1 MNDNFD
7 KKQQKKA
14 EKQEVG
20 KNTAHVAA
28 KGAATY
34 FGGSVGGRAYDALS
48 RTKAGQ
54 RLENTAGKVIA
65 KTPGLGQINKRL
77 NDTGAVDA
85 ADKAVDALNGQK
97 PKKGLS
103 PKKSSDNNQTNKE
116 SNVPNA
122 LKNHNR
128 SSYMHRHNQ
137 SQTNQNSDDETEDN
151 NQLDDNYGEDTGVK
165 ENNIYNVFH
174 ISMRQ
179 KIIIVSSIVIF
190 LFIGIVIVALISSI
204 FGGSLV
210 PMTAPIYGLN
220 SNKEANS
227 TYYYDETQPEKLK
240 EEIDFNNAIIG
251 SKDGTIPGIIDEYY
265 TKYGVILD
273 KYTLEGTLLYVY
285 AIPRDTKTS
294 EEEIQNNVSET
305 ESEIPFD
312 FAKASKYIDT
322 VASMMI
328 EGSDNYYYSN
338 VEKNG
343 PFYYKLIDSDFLTD
357 YYRDV
362 LDYYNNKQELVDEI
376 FNYIEL
382 LRYAI
387 EGQNKSS
394 SVIGDNTAVYLQT
407 CDVPYQFK
415 YINNMKIFDNPLV
428 NEGTSYPL
436 YLVFSDYIKGV
447 VEGEIGGYIKEEY
460 KEALKAMMVVSSTYI
475 IGDSRSGFD
484 LRTGEMYFPTGNCRQ
499 VSCDPNNGCSYV
511 YLGKKYGTAYSG
523 YQRFSSGNHP
533 PLNASEVSLLNSLLG
548 EVFGEIMVKK
558 GVTSN
563 TFSGSKD
570 TSAVSYYSD
579 LALCGSSRCMGQH
592 EALSDALNGM
602 NYKDILAKYYD
613 SSTFD
618 IINIKEGLYVEG
630 ANYENASY
638 NGNVVF
644 YDQNDYKSVQFC
656 GRSGSTISSSG
667 CGVTASA
674 IVASTLLANGKYDP
688 IYMMNLAYSF
698 HECGPAISGTN
709 AGFFRKFA
717 SQLNLGYQ
725 EVSKSQA
732 SQVVEALKTGKS
744 MVIAHMGQG
753 HFTNGGHYIVLS
765 AVNQQGQVYVH
776 DPNNRQNKI
785 NRGTGNGWY
794 DLNMIASELRG
805 SFHIITK
812 R

>member
-1 MNDNFD
+1 MNDNLE
-7 KKQQKKA
+7 KKNQEKA
-14 EKQEVG
+14 AKQEAG

-34 FGGSVGGRAYDALS
+34 FGGPVGGRAYDALS

-65 KTPGLGQINKRL
+65 KTPGLGQINKRV

-85 ADKAVDALNGQK
+85 ADKAIDTLNGRK

-103 PKKSSDNNQTNKE
+103 PKKNNSNNQPNKE
-116 SNVPNA
+116 SDNIPNA
-122 LKNHNR
+122 LKNHR
-128 SSYMHRHNQ
+128 QSSYMHRYNQ
-137 SQTNQNSDDETEDN
+137 SQTNQHNNDDTEDN
-151 NQLDDNYGEDTGVK
+151 DQLDDNYDEDKGVEEK
-165 ENNIYNVFH
+165 KSYSVFQ

-190 LFIGIVIVALISSI
+190 LFIGIIIVTLISSI

-227 TYYYDETQPEKLK
+227 TYYYDESQPEKLK

-285 AIPRDTKTS
+285 AIPRNTDYSNIS
-294 EEEIQNNVSET
+294 EGETSET
-305 ESEIPFD
+305 ESQIPFD

-322 VASMMI
+322 VALMMI

-338 VEKNG
+338 VERNG
-343 PFYYKLIDSDFLTD
+343 PFYYKLINSDFLTD

-362 LDYYNNKQELVDEI
+362 LDYYDNKQELVDEI

-387 EGQNKSS
+387 EGQSKSS

-415 YINNMKIFDNPLV
+415 YISDMKIFDNPLV

-447 VEGEIGGYIKEEY
+447 IEGEVGGYIKEEY
-460 KEALKAMMVVSSTYI
+460 REGLKAMMVVASTYI

-511 YLGKKYGTAYSG
+511 YLGKEYGTAYSG

-533 PLNASEVSLLNSLLG
+533 PLSASEVSLLNSLLE
-548 EVFGEIMVKK
+548 EVFGKIMVKK
-558 GVTSN
+558 GITSSSF
-563 TFSGSKD
+563 TGSKD
-570 TSAVSYYSD
+570 ASAVSYYSD
-579 LALCGSSRCMGQH
+579 LSLCKSSRCMGQN
-592 EALSDALNGM
+592 EAMADAHNGM
-602 NYKDILAKYYD
+602 SYQDILAKYYD

-630 ANYENASY
+630 ASYENASY
-638 NGNVVF
+638 NGNVIF

-656 GRSGSTISSSG
+656 GRSGASISSSG

-674 IVASTLLANGKYDP
+674 IVASTLLANNKYDP
-688 IYMMNLAYSF
+688 VYMMNLAYSF
-698 HECGPAISGTN
+698 HECGPGISGTN
-709 AGFFRKFA
+709 AGFFRRFA
-717 SQLNLGYQ
+717 GQLNLGYQ

-785 NRGTGNGWY
+785 VRGTGNGWY

>member
-7 KKQQKKA
+7 KKQQEKA

-85 ADKAVDALNGQK
+85 ANKAVDALNGQK
-97 PKKGLS
+97 TKKGLS

-122 LKNHNR
+122 LKNYNR

-137 SQTNQNSDDETEDN
+137 SQTNQNSDDESEDN

-305 ESEIPFD
+305 DSKIPFD

-428 NEGTSYPL
+428 NEGT
-436 YLVFSDYIKGV
+436 
-447 VEGEIGGYIKEEY
+447 
-460 KEALKAMMVVSSTYI
+460 
-475 IGDSRSGFD
+475 
-484 LRTGEMYFPTGNCRQ
+484 
-499 VSCDPNNGCSYV
+499 
-511 YLGKKYGTAYSG
+511 
-523 YQRFSSGNHP
+523 
-533 PLNASEVSLLNSLLG
+533 
-548 EVFGEIMVKK
+548 
-558 GVTSN
+558 
-563 TFSGSKD
+563 
-570 TSAVSYYSD
+570 
-579 LALCGSSRCMGQH
+579 
-592 EALSDALNGM
+592 
-602 NYKDILAKYYD
+602 
-613 SSTFD
+613 
-618 IINIKEGLYVEG
+618 
-630 ANYENASY
+630 
-638 NGNVVF
+638 
-644 YDQNDYKSVQFC
+644 
-656 GRSGSTISSSG
+656 
-667 CGVTASA
+667 
-674 IVASTLLANGKYDP
+674 
-688 IYMMNLAYSF
+688 
-698 HECGPAISGTN
+698 
-709 AGFFRKFA
+709 
-717 SQLNLGYQ
+717 
-725 EVSKSQA
+725 
-732 SQVVEALKTGKS
+732 
-744 MVIAHMGQG
+744 
-753 HFTNGGHYIVLS
+753 
-765 AVNQQGQVYVH
+765 
-776 DPNNRQNKI
+776 
-785 NRGTGNGWY
+785 
-794 DLNMIASELRG
+794 
-805 SFHIITK
+805 
-812 R
+812 